1 MTYIWILLIFGL
13 LPLGVLWLAAP
24 WIVKRYKASLA
35 TIVILILLVSI
46 PWEMIA
52 VGRIWYYSPSV
63 ILGVRLLNLPI
74 EELAFFVIDGLL
86 VGSLALWLEG
96 RYHARH

>member
-24 WIVKRYKASLA
+24 WIVRRYKASLV
-35 TIVILILLVSI
+35 TIVILIVLVSV
-46 PWEMIA
+46 PWELVA
-52 VGRIWYYSPSV
+52 VGRIWYYSPGV
-63 ILGVRLLNLPI
+63 ILGVRLLNLPV

-86 VGSLALWLEG
+86 VGTLALWLEG
-96 RYHARH
+96 KYHARH